1 MRGTDSIGFKILLS
15 HNPTH
20 WRHEIKDNAKADYRP
35 DTIGPH
41 PRHATKDRRP
51 LTRRY
56 ARYPEWGGLYGN
68 DGKSL
73 CVNQGVGY
81 IVPFRFG
88 AWPEITVIT
97 LKREP

>member
-1 MRGTDSIGFKILLS
+1 MQLRIGDHS
-15 HNPTH
+15 P
-20 WRHEIKDNAKADYRP
+20 AVM
-35 DTIGPH
+35 
-41 PRHATKDRRP
+41 
-51 LTRRY
+51 
-56 ARYPEWGGLYGN
+56 RYPEWGGLYGN

-73 CVNQGVGY
+73 YVNQGVGY